1 MDFRTLG
8 ELEVWHADAAVPIK
22 GAVQRSVLALL
33 LMRPNAVVRL
43 EDLVE
48 EVWGAEAPHTASKMI
63 QNAVS
68 MLRKSGMAE
77 VLATRAGGYVL
88 LIDPEQVDA
97 TRFERLV
104 VQAREALASNMPEA
118 AEQLLAQANSL
129 WRGPPLADLAPDSFA
144 QTEIA
149 RLEELR
155 LEATEYSV
163 EAGLGLGRHR
173 ELASTLETLVTRHP
187 LRETLRMQ
195 LMVSLYRSGRQA
207 EALAAY
213 QAARAY
219 LRDEVGL
226 EPSPA
231 LQRLEQ
237 AILIQDPALDP
248 ESSNGSA
255 VTTRALRKTLTVL
268 HADLAR
274 EGRELDPEALLAWSE
289 RVEECLKSAVEAHGG
304 TASSASGV
312 TFIGVFGLPT
322 LAEDDTLRAARAALE
337 IRTKLAALNESLERD
352 WGVRCVLRIGVAT
365 GVTLVDPADASAAT
379 GEVFAV
385 AARLARA
392 AGADGLLL
400 APSTHNTLRN
410 AVDAVETVEAV
421 EVGAGGEPG
430 AVWRLVDVQPGAVVA
445 RRHLDAPLVGREWE
459 LAQLRH
465 ALERATDGRTS
476 YLVTVLGAAGI
487 GKSRL
492 AHEFAKTIGET
503 AIVLTGRC
511 PSYGAGITFSPLA
524 EILRDAAGNTS
535 RAAIASL
542 VADEPE
548 AEEIAARIAGAIG
561 ADDPAG
567 SADDLFWAVGRL
579 FVALARDR
587 TLMIVLDDLQWAEP
601 MLLDL
606 LEHLIDATRGAPV
619 MLLCLAR
626 SELLDSRPA
635 WGGGKLNASTILL
648 EPLSQPERELLIANA
663 AGGALDAAV
672 AARIA
677 DQAEGNPLFLEQMVA
692 MALEEGANASNVA
705 VPPTIHA
712 LLDAR
717 LDRLDGLERGAL
729 ERASVIGKEFSLSE
743 VMALSPE
750 PERQDIRRR
759 LELLSRRELLAPA
772 AARRGDPGFRFR
784 HGLMRDAAYDALP
797 KVDRAGLH
805 EDLAR
810 FLEGM
815 PEHVRGREE
824 VLAFHLE
831 QAYRYRLELGQAGA
845 AVERLAVQAT
855 GLLADAGRRAYARD
869 DVPSAITLLERAA
882 DLAGAGTAARL
893 GLLPDLGEA
902 VREGGNYPRAEA
914 VLAEAI
920 TAASSIG
927 DAELE
932 EYARLV
938 RLRMRVQTDSDLSAE
953 DLVSGARR
961 ALDAFGAVDDDRSLA
976 KAWELLAWGQWLE
989 CHAAETEEAL
999 EHSLQHAR
1007 LAGDARTTAQSLHLT
1022 LGAAVFGPRPVPDAI
1037 ARCEE
1042 IFEGGGRQKRVSASA
1057 LRALAALKA
1066 MAGDFDEARWLL
1078 GRFAAI
1084 VEDLGLRVT
1093 AASAAETYGEVELLA
1108 GDAGAAEQRLRP
1120 AYSQLEEMGESST
1133 SVNLAALLTQ
1143 ALHSQGRDLEAV
1155 AVSDVTFAH
1164 DDVCAHVL
1172 LYTARARALAAVG
1185 RGGEAELLARDAVER
1200 ARTTDFLVMRGDAL
1214 SGLAEV
1220 LRRRER
1226 TAEER
1231 QLLTQALELYQA
1243 KQHLVAI
1250 RRTEDLLGGGLKAD
1264 RNRSIS

>member
-1 MDFRTLG
+1 MEFRTLG

-68 MLRKSGMAE
+68 KLRKSGMAE

-104 VQAREALASNMPEA
+104 VQAREALASDMPEA
-118 AEQLLAQANSL
+118 AEQLLAQANAL

-144 QTEIA
+144 QSEIA

-173 ELASTLETLVTRHP
+173 ELASTLETLVSRHP

-195 LMVSLYRSGRQA
+195 LMISLYRSGRQA

-237 AILIQDPALDP
+237 SILIQDPALDP
-248 ESSNGSA
+248 ESSNGST
-255 VTTRALRKTLTVL
+255 VTSRALRKTLTVL

-289 RVEECLKSAVEAHGG
+289 RVEECLKAAVEAHGG
-304 TASSASGV
+304 TVSSASGV
-312 TFIGVFGLPT
+312 TFVGVFGLPT

-337 IRTKLAALNESLERD
+337 IRAKLAALNESLERD

-365 GVTLVDPADASAAT
+365 GVTLVDPADGSAAT
-379 GEVFAV
+379 GEVFAA

-400 APSTHNTLRN
+400 APSTHNTLRD
-410 AVDAVETVEAV
+410 AVDAVESE
-421 EVGAGGEPG
+421 AGGEPG
-430 AVWRLVDVQPGAVVA
+430 AVWRLLDVQPGAGVA

-465 ALERATDGRTS
+465 ALERARDGRTS

-492 AHEFAKTIGET
+492 AREFAKTIGET
-503 AIVLTGRC
+503 ATVLTGRC
-511 PSYGAGITFSPLA
+511 PSYGAGITFWPLA
-524 EILRDAAGNTS
+524 EILREAAGDTS

-548 AEEIAARIAGAIG
+548 AEEIAERIAGAIG
-561 ADDPAG
+561 TDDPAG

-579 FVALARDR
+579 FVALARNR
-587 TLMIVLDDLQWAEP
+587 TLVIVLDDLQWAEP

-606 LEHLIDATRGAPV
+606 LEHLVDATRGAPV

-717 LDRLDGLERGAL
+717 LDRLDGPERAAL

-759 LELLSRRELLAPA
+759 LELLTRRELLAPA

-797 KVDRAGLH
+797 KLERAGLH

-845 AVERLAVQAT
+845 AIDRLAVQAT

-920 TAASSIG
+920 TAASSVG

-938 RLRMRVQTDSDLSAE
+938 RLRMRVQTDSDLGAE

-976 KAWELLAWGQWLE
+976 KAWELLAWGHWLE

-999 EHSLQHAR
+999 GHSLQHAR

-1037 ARCEE
+1037 VRCEE

-1066 MAGDFDEARWLL
+1066 MAGEFDEARWLL

-1108 GDAGAAEQRLRP
+1108 GDAAAAERRLRP
-1120 AYSQLEEMGESST
+1120 AYSQLAEMGESST
-1133 SVNLAALLTQ
+1133 SVNLAALLTE
-1143 ALHSQGRDLEAV
+1143 ALHCQGRDLEAV
-1155 AVSDVTFAH
+1155 AISDVTSAH
-1164 DDVCAHVL
+1164 DDVSAHVH

-1231 QLLTQALELYQA
+1231 QLLTQALKLYEA

-1250 RRTEDLLGGGLKAD
+1250 RRTEDLLGGG
-1264 RNRSIS
+1264 